1 MMADDYSEGPFA
13 RSTEDIGTMTQ
24 QPTVL
29 TRIIAATRK
38 LIDARQQRVSLAEL
52 THASESAG
60 PRRGFA
66 AALTSRMARQEPA
79 VIAEVKRSSPSK
91 GRIREHFDPADIAL
105 SYEQGGAACLSVLT
119 EPSFFEGS
127 PEYLQDARKACSL
140 PVLRKDFIV
149 SPYQVHE
156 ACVMGADAILLI
168 VAALDDKT
176 LHSLHALAL
185 SLGMDVLVEVHNEA
199 ELTRALTTPSLA
211 LLGINNR
218 NLHTFEVSLE
228 TTLALRDRVPED
240 VTLVTESGILGR
252 TDVER
257 MLEAEVYGFLVGEAF
272 MRAEVPGDA
281 LKALFFPQ

>member
-1 MMADDYSEGPFA
+1 
-13 RSTEDIGTMTQ
+13 MTQ